1 MNVKIN
7 ENFDNLSE
15 NYLFSEINKRINKYK
30 EENIDAD
37 IIKLG
42 IGDVTLPLGNTV
54 IEALI
59 KASNE
64 MGNKDTFR
72 GYPPEYGYDF
82 MKEAVKKYYK
92 RFNVNLDL
100 DSIFISDGAKS
111 DLGNIVDI
119 FGNNNIYIPNPVY
132 PVYLD
137 SNLMSGRNINFING
151 TKENNFL
158 PLPTSDI
165 KKGSI
170 IYLCSPNNPTGSSY
184 KYDELKKWVDFALNN
199 DSLIIYDSAYEA
211 FISSVEYPHSIYEI
225 EGAKT
230 CAIEICSFSKQAG
243 FTGLRCG
250 FTIIPLEIVCSNH
263 QINKLWKRRQATK
276 FNGVS
281 YPVQRAAEAA
291 LTDKGI
297 KECMQLVC
305 IEYARNVIGYK
316 DANSG
321 EFDKNTKHNV
331 IDYLDNQYDGIN
343 MGGTLRLGLYDC
355 HLIDTNTKTYKAY
368 QKTDIRERHRHRYE
382 FNNNFLEVLGKDLI
396 ITGKNLKGNLVEIVE
411 LKNHPWYVAC
421 QFHPEFLSRPQ
432 RPHPL
437 FRDFIEAAINSKK

>member
-15 NYLFSEINKRINKYK
+15 NYLFSEINKRIAKYK
-30 EENIDAD
+30 EENKDAD

-42 IGDVTLPLGNTV
+42 IGDVTLPLGKTV

-92 RFNVNLDL
+92 RFNVELDL

-158 PLPTSDI
+158 PMPTSDI
-165 KKGSI
+165 KYGSI
-170 IYLCSPNNPTGSSY
+170 IYLCSPNNPTGSCY

-211 FISSVEYPHSIYEI
+211 FISSDEYPHSIYEI

-297 KECMQLVC
+297 KECMDNIKYYMENAKMLSELFDEKN
-305 IEYARNVIGYK
+305 IYYTGGK
-316 DANSG
+316 NSPYIWFKCPNDMKSW
-321 EFDKNTKHNV
+321 EFF
-331 IDYLDNQYDGIN
+331 DYL
-343 MGGTLRLGLYDC
+343 
-355 HLIDTNTKTYKAY
+355 
-368 QKTDIRERHRHRYE
+368 
-382 FNNNFLEVLGKDLI
+382 
-396 ITGKNLKGNLVEIVE
+396 
-411 LKNHPWYVAC
+411 LKNANVVGTPGAGFGTFGEGY
-421 QFHPEFLSRPQ
+421 
-432 RPHPL
+432 
-437 FRDFIEAAINSKK
+437 FRITSFNTHEKTKEAAERLKKLL